1 MQLNPNLIFNG
12 NAEEVLQHYRDA
24 LGGEVSIMR
33 FAYSPAA
40 ESVAPGWANKVIY
53 GTLRSSA
60 GILNVMD
67 APADR
72 GGAPG
77 DNFVLGIEAENAAQV
92 DEIFAKLSAGGTVT
106 MPLDRTFWSPRFG
119 MLTDRFGVK
128 WMINLCEAS

>member
-1 MQLNPNLIFNG
+1 
-12 NAEEVLQHYRDA
+12 
-24 LGGEVSIMR
+24 MR
-33 FAYSPAA
+33 FADSPAA